1 MTPLRGK
8 RRLKKTASA
17 SPMVNCPAIEPTVN
31 RNVLSMAVENTEEV
45 STET

>member
-1 MTPLRGK
+1 
-8 RRLKKTASA
+8 
-17 SPMVNCPAIEPTVN
+17 MVNCPAIEPTVN